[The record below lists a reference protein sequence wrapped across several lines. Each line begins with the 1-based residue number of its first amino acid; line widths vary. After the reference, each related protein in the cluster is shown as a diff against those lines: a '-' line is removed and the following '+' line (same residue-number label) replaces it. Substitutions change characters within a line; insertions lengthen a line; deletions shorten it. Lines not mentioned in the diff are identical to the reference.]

1 MSFTKVVRVAVVLG
15 GLAARPAFAAT
26 ADFADL
32 ADLAARIEYGFY
44 SNEPRVIDAARA
56 ALERSESK
64 DSSVAYYRALAAFR
78 LAQLDVEH
86 GTDPG
91 SLLEECLKP
100 STSDKAATP
109 AAAEAWILVA
119 ACANLAARTAPLRSL
134 LLQRRRDQA
143 LSRAREI
150 EPSNPRITLVE
161 AWSLSLRPARESPE
175 VAQQAADELRHA
187 IEEFGSWTSKQTDPP
202 DWGEAE
208 ALASLGEILLARGST
223 RDARDL
229 IERALLIAPDY
240 DYAVG
245 LRKRL
250 RAAR

>member
-1 MSFTKVVRVAVVLG
+1 MSFTKVVPVAVVLG
-15 GLAARPAFAAT
+15 GLAARPAFAST
-26 ADFADL
+26 PDL
-32 ADLAARIEYGFY
+32 PDLAARIEYGFY
-44 SNEPRVIDAARA
+44 SNEPRVIDAARE

-64 DSSVAYYRALAAFR
+64 DSSVGYYRALAAFR

-86 GTDPG
+86 GADPG
-91 SLLEECLKP
+91 SLLEECLRP
-100 STSDKAATP
+100 STSDQATTP

-119 ACANLAARTAPLRSL
+119 ACANLAARTEPLRSL
-134 LLQRRRDQA
+134 LLQRRREQA
-143 LSRAREI
+143 LARAREI
-150 EPSNPRITLVE
+150 DPSNPRIAVVE
-161 AWSLSLRPARESPE
+161 AWSLSLRPARESLE
-175 VAQQAADELRHA
+175 VAQRAADKLRHA
-187 IEEFGSWTSKQTDPP
+187 IEQFGSWTSKQTDPP

-240 DYAVG
+240 DYAAG

-250 RAAR
+250 RAAH